1 MGIQGFFSFFKKQS
15 DNNNNPYKFIT
26 IAQVDNSVTR
36 LYIDFISIIYDLVVD
51 FPDLLNNRNNGI
63 QELLLIEVNKR
74 LEIIVNHYPLA
85 KIYVFFEAI
94 PTVAKMVE
102 QYTRKIYKKILSN
115 IKDDLKA
122 KLKLNFQE
130 FDYGLISFSSQFI
143 NRLNVSINQYF
154 TQLGRE
160 IDIDGFIPEINNIGE
175 AEHRII
181 SHISA
186 NLLPE
191 NNNFVIYSPDA
202 DVFVLSTI
210 LSNNLTNEIRKVN
223 INTMR
228 RSESI
233 INLQTNICTREY
245 FFVNSNKFME
255 YLISK
260 ITGTSKIRKRLIAD
274 ILFIFN
280 ILGDDF
286 IPIFKNFSIYD
297 IDKLYNGYI
306 KLPADIFILNYN
318 ETDNKF
324 SINKDNLKSY
334 FTQILEIDS
343 LVNKIRYYGPGNLEK
358 ANSYFETNFY
368 NKIVYDYLIYTF
380 DSGLYLNEK
389 GKGIPNRNNF
399 GFLSLTIPYNIS
411 YKDKQV
417 YNNDSWYFLDIIDN
431 EKTTDTKII
440 SLNKTNYFYVNLI
453 SLTNSPNLV
462 QNLVQNI
469 VQNPIPN
476 PISNLEQIL
485 NYLEGY
491 QFILDLYFNNY
502 GVVSNNFWY
511 YKYANTP
518 TISQIINYLSNNDLP
533 NYIVTTN
540 PLYFTEP
547 EYQNYLTRLVD
558 TNYQIALD
566 SIRRITGST
575 LTKIGYN
582 DLIKLSRT
590 KEEKTFNI
598 IFDCEGKKYV
608 NKCAIDGEI
617 IESPIE
623 FLIKNRHTTEQ
634 VLSSNLVP
642 IKKGG
647 GNHSH
652 NYEQKQK
659 KLREKYLKYKTKYL
673 ELKKSLMID
682 N

>member
-399 GFLSLTIPYNIS
+399 GFLYLTIPYNIS